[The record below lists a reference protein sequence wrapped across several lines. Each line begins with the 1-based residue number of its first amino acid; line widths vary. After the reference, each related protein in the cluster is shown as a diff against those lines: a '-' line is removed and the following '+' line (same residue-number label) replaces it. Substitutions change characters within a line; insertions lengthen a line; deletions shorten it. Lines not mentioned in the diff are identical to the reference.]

1 MFLFFVLNKW
11 KLVMLNLTAI
21 VFVFWVFL
29 VFSIV
34 DFYWRLFLTSL
45 WWSLLLTLH
54 DVCCFVPPEYN
65 IRIQIAGFQSL
76 SRFSMTMF
84 VRSSLISSIN
94 ISMILPVFWGR
105 HCYFETNPSFYLYF
119 KKLDLRIQLPKG
131 AQCHAFSPASCK

>member
-1 MFLFFVLNKW
+1 MNRFS

-21 VFVFWVFL
+21 VLVFWVFL

-94 ISMILPVFWGR
+94 ISMILPLFWGR

>member
-1 MFLFFVLNKW
+1 MNRFS

-94 ISMILPVFWGR
+94 ISMILPLFWGR
-105 HCYFETNPSFYLYF
+105 YCYFETNPSFYLYF

>member
-1 MFLFFVLNKW
+1 MNRFS

-54 DVCCFVPPEYN
+54 DVCCFVPPENN
-65 IRIQIAGFQSL
+65 ICIQIAGFQSL

-94 ISMILPVFWGR
+94 ISMILPLFWGR
-105 HCYFETNPSFYLYF
+105 YCYFETNPSFYLYF

>member
-1 MFLFFVLNKW
+1 MNRFS

-84 VRSSLISSIN
+84 FRSSLISSIN
-94 ISMILPVFWGR
+94 ISMILPLFWGR

>member
-1 MFLFFVLNKW
+1 MNRFS

-29 VFSIV
+29 VFSIA

-54 DVCCFVPPEYN
+54 DVCCFVPPENN
-65 IRIQIAGFQSL
+65 ICIQIAGFQSL

-94 ISMILPVFWGR
+94 ISMILPLFWGR